1 MNVLLDRLGFYYNP
15 FAYLEASADPHLLDH
30 IFGHRIFSSAWGD
43 MPALIFARAGGGKTA
58 MRIYT
63 TQICWTG
70 LGVDHPFPIAYY
82 LPFYFSDSSEFS
94 RDAYLSGIL
103 QAGAV
108 SLLIG
113 LAHFPE
119 RVVRLT
125 TSQQRRLVKFLDANL
140 PAGLERYVNILAET
154 GQPRQLSSLLDR
166 GYVFS
171 KSPQADTL
179 DEMIALLKNA
189 LPAVRQIHLT
199 TVDSFREMVELLLGE
214 MNFRSIFLLVDGI
227 DGFPNLSS
235 HPELVPAALG
245 DLLELAPGWSEQKI
259 VIKGFLPLET
269 EPYLSQYIVQA
280 NMDFNVTHIEW
291 DAATLASMLKNRV
304 YQATHGAFES
314 LDAICGPD
322 LRETEMLLAQI
333 SQPLPRELLAL
344 VQEVLAQFELRT
356 GGTGGPIG
364 WDDIQKA
371 SAVYSKKVGDV
382 TRANPLAVSA

>member
-1 MNVLLDRLGFYYNP
+1 MDVLLSKLGFYYNP

-30 IFGHRIFSSAWGD
+30 IFGHRIFASAWGD

-82 LPFYFSDSSEFS
+82 LPLYFSDSSEFS
-94 RDAYLSGIL
+94 RDAYLRGIL

-119 RVVRLT
+119 RVIRL
-125 TSQQRRLVKFLDANL
+125 SPGQQRRLVQFLETNL
-140 PAGLERYVNILAET
+140 SAGLERYVDMLADS
-154 GQPRQLSSLLDR
+154 GQPRQLSDVLDR

-171 KSPQADTL
+171 KPPQVDIL
-179 DEMIALLKNA
+179 NEMIALLKNA
-189 LPAVRQIHLT
+189 LPAVRQVNLNPA
-199 TVDSFREMVELLLGE
+199 DNFQEMLDLLLGE
-214 MNFRSIFLLVDGI
+214 MNFGSIFLLVDGI
-227 DGFPNLSS
+227 DGFPNLSDQ
-235 HPELVPAALG
+235 PELVPAALG
-245 DLLELAPGWSEQKI
+245 NLLKLAPGWSEQKI

-280 NMDFNVTHIEW
+280 GMDFTVTHIEW
-291 DAATLASMLKNRV
+291 DAATLASMLKTRV
-304 YQATHGAFES
+304 YKATHGAFES
-314 LDAICGPD
+314 LDAICGPE

-344 VQEVLAQFELRT
+344 VQEALAQFERRT
-356 GGTGGPIG
+356 GGAGGPLD
-364 WDDIQKA
+364 WEDIQKA
-371 SAVYSKKVGDV
+371 SAVYMKKVGDMKQ
-382 TRANPLAVSA
+382 AVSA